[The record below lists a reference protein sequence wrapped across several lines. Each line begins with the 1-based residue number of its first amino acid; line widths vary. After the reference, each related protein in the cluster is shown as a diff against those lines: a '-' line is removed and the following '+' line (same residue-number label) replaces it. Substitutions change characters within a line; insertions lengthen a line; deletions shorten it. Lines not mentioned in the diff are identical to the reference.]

1 MGMSGWSATLLALS
15 ILALAVVIA
24 VCIGPAVEPQPPHP
38 FWSGPTPRA
47 IAHRGGRGLWP
58 ENTLHAFRAAAA
70 LGVDVLEMDLRQT
83 ADGEI
88 VVLHDD
94 AVDRTT
100 DGTGPVASLG
110 LAALQRLDA
119 GYRWTADGGVTH
131 PYRGRGIVVPTLRQ
145 VFAALPQARMNLE
158 IKGRGPAMV
167 APLCVLIREQAMQ
180 DRVVVVA
187 VDQDTIDAFRL
198 ACPQVATG
206 ATRNE
211 VVRFALHS
219 AAFLGSRYVARA
231 QVLQVPE
238 RFGWIPV
245 LTRRFV
251 RDARRLNLKI
261 EVWTVNEP
269 DEMKR
274 LLALPVDGIM
284 TDHPDRLRPLLAR

>member
-1 MGMSGWSATLLALS
+1 MSRRSVALLALS
-15 ILALAVVIA
+15 ALAMAAVIA
-24 VCIGPAVEPQPPHP
+24 LCIGPAVEPLPPHP

-119 GYRWTADGGVTH
+119 GYRWTADGGLTH
-131 PYRGRGIVVPTLRQ
+131 PYRVQGISVPTLRQ
-145 VFAALPQARMNLE
+145 VFAALPQTRMNLE

-167 APLCVLIREQAMQ
+167 APLCALIREHAML
-180 DRVVVVA
+180 DRVAVVA
-187 VDQDTIDAFRL
+187 VDQDAIDAFRL

-219 AAFLGSRYVARA
+219 AAFLGDRYAPRA

-245 LTRRFV
+245 LTQNFV

-261 EVWTVNEP
+261 EVWTVNAP
-269 DEMKR
+269 DDMKR

-284 TDHPDRLRPLLAR
+284 TDYPDRLQPLLAR